1 MHNEKN
7 IENSTPCKIVA
18 PVNFNLKI
26 GRRDYIVDVTH
37 HATFGSYR
45 FSGGLSPNRRNIT
58 LQAWICLKRQ
68 SAAQEIYHYRDFF
81 LRRFFA
87 HAPILIRWM
96 AQTMCFRFP
105 PEDGRCLRR
114 NVEASC
120 HKHFVV
126 VSRHKQTPPLTSD
139 SVINSPRSVAAEC
152 IALAAPSVHSTWWR
166 WWSHTLAQN
175 RDFCLPQ
182 PHSTPR

>member
-45 FSGGLSPNRRNIT
+45 FSGGLSPNRRNISLEACT
-58 LQAWICLKRQ
+58 CLKRQ
-68 SAAQEIYHYRDFF
+68 STQEIYHYRDFF
-81 LRRFFA
+81 LRRFFRSRA
-87 HAPILIRWM
+87 DSYTLNGS
-96 AQTMCFRFP
+96 P

-152 IALAAPSVHSTWWR
+152 IALAAPSVHST
-166 WWSHTLAQN
+166 
-175 RDFCLPQ
+175 
-182 PHSTPR
+182 